1 MTVHIGI
8 IDQDPVQLVTALLH
22 RSFQAK
28 KMIFIGVAEQQEQY
42 QQLQRVVTSKGIETD
57 FFIIPTDINISAIK
71 AAIQTLADELH
82 QQHQQVYFN
91 ASCGLRHHLLA
102 AYEVFRGYQWP
113 VYVIEDFNDEL
124 CWLTPE
130 HKPAEQIEDHIGIR
144 DYLTLFGAE
153 CDLEPNDIY
162 QNLQHC
168 VLELGSQW
176 ANNARELDPG
186 LATLNY
192 LATACRK
199 AQCLSVELSDKQQ
212 GYRELGML
220 IDDLINAQLASYQQG
235 VLTFASEEARRFAN
249 GEWLECYVYH
259 LVQDIQQQLNT
270 IQDHTIGQQVHRKVG
285 GQDIRNE
292 LDVAA
297 VVNNK
302 MHIIECKTKSMA
314 TDGDDTLYKLESIR
328 DLLGGLQARAM
339 LVSFRPLKQH
349 DITRATELGLALVG
363 PDQLPEL
370 KAHLYRWFLEAGGV
384 KNQQHG

>member
-22 RSFQAK
+22 RSFSAK
-28 KMIFIGVAEQQEQY
+28 KMIFIGVADQALQY
-42 QQLQRVVTSKGIETD
+42 QQLKRVVEPKGIETA
-57 FFIIPTDINISAIK
+57 FFEIPTDINITAIK
-71 AAIQTLADELH
+71 KKITELAEQLKQTE
-82 QQHQQVYFN
+82 QQVYFN
-91 ASCGLRHHLLA
+91 ASCGLRHRLLA
-102 AYEVFRGYQWP
+102 AYEVFRTYHWP
-113 VYVIEDFNDEL
+113 IYVIEDFNDEL
-124 CWLTPE
+124 CWLSPE
-130 HKPAEQIEDHIGIR
+130 EKASEQIEDHIGIS
-144 DYLTLFGAE
+144 DYLTLFGAD
-153 CDLEPNDIY
+153 CDIEESNIY
-162 QNLQHC
+162 LNLQHC
-168 VLELGSQW
+168 IGSLGSKW

-199 AQCLSVELSDKQQ
+199 AQCLEVTLNDKQQ
-212 GYRELGML
+212 SYRELGIL
-220 IDDLINAQLASYQQG
+220 IEDLTQVGLANYEQG

-249 GEWLECYVYH
+249 GEWLECYVYQ
-259 LVQDIQQQLNT
+259 LVEEIRGELKT
-270 IQDHTIGQQVHRKVG
+270 IQDLTIAQQVYRKVG
-285 GQDIRNE
+285 DQDVRNE

-314 TDGDDTLYKLESIR
+314 NDGDDTLYKLESIR

-339 LVSFRPLKQH
+339 LVSFRPLKHH

-370 KAHLYRWFLEAGGV
+370 KNRLHKWFEQAGGCI
-384 KNQQHG
+384 NQH